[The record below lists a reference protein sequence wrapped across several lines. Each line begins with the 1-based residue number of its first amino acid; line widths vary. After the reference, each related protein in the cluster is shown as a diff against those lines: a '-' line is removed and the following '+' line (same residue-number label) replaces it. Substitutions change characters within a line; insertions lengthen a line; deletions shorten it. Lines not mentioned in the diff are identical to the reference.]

1 MRKAVIDLGTNTFNL
16 LVAEVED
23 DRFQKIL
30 STKIGVALG
39 MGGILNN
46 LISEDAFERGIQA
59 LREFKEVCENY
70 DVLQITA
77 IGTSALRDASNGQDF
92 RQKVKELFDIQIEII
107 DGNKEAQLIYEG
119 VKLTYDFQNP
129 AMIMDIG
136 GGSTE
141 FIFADHN
148 GIQYLTS
155 LNIGVSRLFQDITTS
170 DPLKKSDIAA
180 IENWLKIK
188 ANGFFN
194 RKNADILVGA
204 SGTFE
209 TFYELIHDT
218 DFVSGFETITLS
230 RKELID
236 CLYQIIRSTQ
246 DERDQNHRIIPIRK
260 KMAPVAAVKTLW
272 VLNKLD
278 VKEIVISPFSL
289 KEGALMYY

>member
-16 LVAEVED
+16 LVAEVENG
-23 DRFQKIL
+23 RFQKIL

-92 RQKVKELFDIQIEII
+92 RQKAKELFDIQIEII

-148 GIQYLTS
+148 GIRYLTS

-180 IENWLKIK
+180 IENWLEKK

-194 RKNADILVGA
+194 GKNADILVGA

-236 CLYQIIRSTQ
+236 CLDQIIRSTQ